1 MSPRLLLRRIVYVK
15 PNETRKTPGGG
26 EICPTLTAGEPQS
39 ITPLEA
45 LRRLGIYRLS
55 ARIFDLRERGH
66 NIKTTT
72 QAVTLSD
79 GDKAEVARYTL
90 FI

>member
-1 MSPRLLLRRIVYVK
+1 MKKPSQNQRLLAYLI
-15 PNETRKTPGGG
+15 EH
-26 EICPTLTAGEPQS
+26 QS

-55 ARIFDLRERGH
+55 ARIFDLREKGY
-66 NIKTTT
+66 NITTST
-72 QAVTLSD
+72 QTVICAD
-79 GDKAEVARYTL
+79 GIEADVARYTL

>member
-1 MSPRLLLRRIVYVK
+1 MKKPSQNQRLLAYLIE
-15 PNETRKTPGGG
+15 N
-26 EICPTLTAGEPQS
+26 QS

-55 ARIFDLRERGH
+55 ARIFDLREKGH

-79 GDKAEVARYTL
+79 GEKAEVARYTL

>member
-1 MSPRLLLRRIVYVK
+1 MKKPSQNKRLLAYLI
-15 PNETRKTPGGG
+15 EH
-26 EICPTLTAGEPQS
+26 QS

-66 NIKTTT
+66 NITTTT

-79 GDKAEVARYTL
+79 GEKAEVARYTL